1 MNTWLDSLA
10 RHGIALLFGVCFVE
24 AIGAPVPAAVALLT
38 SGALIDIGRM
48 QLLPAFGAAC
58 TAFLIG
64 DFLYYVGGRYTGWW
78 LLGFLCK
85 MSANPESCILAAAQS
100 FYKRG
105 KIALVFS
112 KFVPGLNT
120 MAPPLAGS
128 MRMHPRDFLLLD
140 AAGIVLYVGLY
151 LGAGYAFSGVLTRVL
166 EFLDVAGSI
175 VTWVL
180 AAGVAGFLVYRFVLA
195 WRSRAYRD
203 IPRAAASEVSGRILD
218 VRSHGYYDQRAERIQ
233 GSTRLEPN
241 RLPDAIAELPEAE
254 KIYLYCT

>member
-24 AIGAPVPAAVALLT
+24 AIGAPVPAAVAHLT
-38 SGALIDIGRM
+38 SGALIDLRRM
-48 QLLPAFGAAC
+48 QWLPAFAAAFA
-58 TAFLIG
+58 AFLAG
-64 DFLYYVGGRYTGWW
+64 DVLYYIGGRYTGWW

-85 MSANPESCILAAAQS
+85 VSVNPESCIVASAQS

-140 AAGIVLYVGLY
+140 AAGIVLYVGVY
-151 LGAGYAFSGVLTRVL
+151 LGAGYAFSGVLTRIL
-166 EFLDVAGSI
+166 EFLDVAGSV
-175 VTWVL
+175 VTWVF
-180 AAGVAGFLVYRFVLA
+180 AAGFIAFLAYRFGLM
-195 WRSRAYRD
+195 WRARGYRD
-203 IPRAAASEVSGRILD
+203 IPRAEATNVNGRILD
-218 VRSHGYYDQRAERIQ
+218 VRSHGYYDRRAERIQ
-233 GSTRLEPN
+233 GSKRLEPN
-241 RLPDAIAELPEAE
+241 RLPEAVAELSEEE